1 LQIKKGCTTGQL
13 TLAWILQQ
21 GELVF
26 AIPSTSKI
34 KNLEE
39 NIGAP
44 QIKLTKEE
52 IEQIRKASQNADT
65 HGERYTKEHIGKIYS
80 KIQLLSTNNIYNFYS
95 FFLILFYQIK

>member
-1 LQIKKGCTTGQL
+1 MQIKKKGCTTGQL

-26 AIPSTSKI
+26 VIPGTNKI

-39 NIGAP
+39 NIGAA
-44 QIKLTKEE
+44 QIKSTKEE

-65 HGERYTKEHIGKIYS
+65 HGERYTEEHS
-80 KIQLLSTNNIYNFYS
+80 QN
-95 FFLILFYQIK
+95 LFGDSAPLNK